1 MHRPDLPADQRLG
14 IAEGCV
20 CGKCKAEWLG
30 WTCPRSQARLDQESR
45 FICDDERPGAGY
57 DTWTTRS
64 SLFGTFG
71 VHFELYVDDEL
82 ISNPRAGFCED
93 CGLSFQAV
101 DLACGEF
108 RVCWSCY
115 AVILIQL
122 GNWLHAN
129 IFEAYMIVLDFLGS
143 TVAID
148 MQMLRSIRDYYYV

>member
-1 MHRPDLPADQRLG
+1 M
-14 IAEGCV
+14 
-20 CGKCKAEWLG
+20 
-30 WTCPRSQARLDQESR
+30 DQESR

-57 DTWTTRS
+57 DTWTKRC

-71 VHFELYVDDEL
+71 VNFEVYVDDEL
-82 ISNPRAGFCED
+82 TSDLIGGFCEE
-93 CGLSFQAV
+93 CGLPFQTD

-129 IFEAYMIVLDFLGS
+129 IFEAYMIVLDFLGP

-148 MQMLRSIRDYYYV
+148 MRILRSIRDYYYV